1 MRAQPRQPP
10 AESTETSK
18 VEHDEQTAH
27 RQVKFIASKFVYGSK
42 PGVKMNYQLLIQ
54 HLTHQTSFYL
64 FYEV

>member
-42 PGVKMNYQLLIQ
+42 TGVKTTLSIAHTQHLTQ
-54 HLTHQTSFYL
+54 HLTHHHTYG
-64 FYEV
+64 